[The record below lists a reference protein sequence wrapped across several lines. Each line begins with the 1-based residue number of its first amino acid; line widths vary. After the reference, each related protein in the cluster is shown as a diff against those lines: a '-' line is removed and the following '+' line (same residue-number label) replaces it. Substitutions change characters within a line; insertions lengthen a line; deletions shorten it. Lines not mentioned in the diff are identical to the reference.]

1 MSAAGPSLHYEFAHI
16 ALRGIALNEGAKLYQ
31 TLSGERGR
39 DLIDVLLKAGADRL
53 SIAQHISSGDIGLHD
68 RTVNGRACMIVEMPE
83 PQEAVHAHF
92 VAILLGEADDDPAR
106 YITLERSVSLDA
118 GAQRTVLAEWSTEG
132 HVNYGDGPEPTID
145 AFVDQLSAMIG

>member
-1 MSAAGPSLHYEFAHI
+1 
-16 ALRGIALNEGAKLYQ
+16 
-31 TLSGERGR
+31 
-39 DLIDVLLKAGADRL
+39 
-53 SIAQHISSGDIGLHD
+53 
-68 RTVNGRACMIVEMPE
+68 MIVEMPE